1 MKVSKHRTLKKVLLN
16 IMAILCVVVYTGSTI
31 AAANAGEVHKFFNTS
46 PTKIVIKEGAEDEG
60 YTRYYESAYA
70 SVEELKAAG
79 NALVREVESEGIVLL
94 KNDANTLPLAVGSK
108 VSLVG
113 LTALDPVYGGTGS
126 GAVDA
131 SDAPNFVDVL
141 EGAGYELVNQPL
153 LTFYAETDK
162 RTSTD
167 MMEPKWSKVKREA
180 KTEDD
185 EMTLGNGEHIVYV
198 IGRVGGEGDDMNKAI
213 EGAWT
218 GEDEDLAPDYLT
230 LNENER
236 DTLMGLA
243 EMKADGDIASIT
255 VIINSANPI
264 SVGFLND
271 PEYGVDAALW
281 VGSVGQTGLWAVGDV
296 LTGAVN
302 PSGSLPDTWWVDNQ
316 LNPVQNNFGSYT
328 YENASAYNM
337 GNRYDQYVVYQEGIY
352 LGYKYT
358 ETRYED
364 VVLGTPN
371 AGNYVYNDIVAYP
384 FGYGQSYTTFEMS
397 DLTVTKSE
405 KTSKE
410 VVMIASEADKAAA
423 QDRTETVY
431 EVSVKVTNTGSVAGK
446 KAVQVYAQKPY
457 TEYDK
462 QWQIEKAA
470 VELAGYGKT
479 QLLQPGESEIVTVEV
494 PEYFLTSYD
503 ALNTGVYVIAE
514 GTHYLTVADNSHA
527 AANNI
532 LAVKGKT
539 VADGMTAEGNTALV
553 HAIDYAFDAET
564 YSKAYGTGE
573 QVVSMFDEADMN
585 RYEGRGDNEIVYY
598 SRSNWEGTVTA
609 GPVKLTM
616 NDQIAADVMLDDA
629 DVSAWTTAEAAPD
642 EQEMP
647 TLGQSNGTQL
657 IHMKDYAYDAPEWDE
672 FMDQLTFAELAKICA
687 NGLRMTYN
695 IPSIGKP
702 QTVDHN
708 GPSGVTQ
715 AYSIGDNGYA
725 KVNNDPN
732 MGMKGTCF
740 PCNGIVAATM
750 NDELVYRVGQLI
762 GEDSMWAGYAGLY
775 GTGLNIHRSPYA
787 GRVFEY
793 YSEDGTLTGLIDTA
807 ETLGIQEK
815 GVYVYN
821 KHFVLNDQEK
831 NRAGIGTWCN
841 EQALREI
848 YLRAF
853 ELPIINADAKCVMT
867 AFNRLGAVWAGSYR
881 ELLTDWL
888 RGEAG
893 MSGFAVTDMYDTG
906 YMVKVHEVLA
916 GNDIPDNLVGED
928 IKEFAAYENNA
939 VVVNRL
945 RESSKRVLYTVLHSR
960 GMDGISANAEV
971 VKVTTWWQMSL
982 NIAQWVSLAL
992 TVVFGLLLT
1001 LDICKEKGLCKCC
1014 KKAK

>member
-31 AAANAGEVHKFFNTS
+31 AAANSGEVHKFFNTS
-46 PTKIVIKEGAEDEG
+46 PTKIVMKERAEDEG
-60 YTRYYESAYA
+60 YKRYYESVYS

-94 KNDANTLPLAVGSK
+94 KNAANTLPLAAGSK

-141 EGAGYELVNQPL
+141 EGAGYELVNKPL

-162 RTSTD
+162 RTPTD
-167 MMEPKWSKVKREA
+167 MMEPKWSKIKREA
-180 KTEDD
+180 KNDD
-185 EMTLGNGEHIVYV
+185 GDMTLGNGENIVYV
-198 IGRVGGEGDDMNKAI
+198 IGRVGGEGDDMTKAI

-236 DTLMGLA
+236 DTLLGLA
-243 EMKADGDIASIT
+243 EMKADGDIATIT

-264 SVGFLND
+264 SVGFIND

-328 YENASAYNM
+328 YADAAKYNL

-371 AGNYVYNDIVAYP
+371 AGNYVYGDVVAYP

-397 DLTVTKSE
+397 DLTVTKGE
-405 KTSKE
+405 KTAKE
-410 VVMIASEADKAAA
+410 VVAIAAEADKAAA
-423 QDRTETVY
+423 ADRTETVY
-431 EVSVKVTNTGSVAGK
+431 TVSVKVTNTGSVAGK

-479 QLLQPGESEIVTVEV
+479 QLLQPGESQVVTVTV

-514 GTHYLTVADNSHA
+514 GTHYLTVADNSHE

-553 HAIDYAFDAET
+553 HAIDYTFDDKT
-564 YSKAYGTGE
+564 YATAYGTGAE
-573 QVVSMFDEADMN
+573 VKSMFDEADVN
-585 RYEGRGDNEIVYY
+585 RYEGRGDNTVVYY
-598 SRSNWEGTVTA
+598 SRSNWEGTVTP
-609 GPVKLTM
+609 GYVKLTM
-616 NDQIAADVMLDDA
+616 NDAIAADVMLDDA
-629 DVSAWTTAEAAPD
+629 DVNAISAAAPAA

-647 TLGQSNGTQL
+647 ALGKVNGTQL
-657 IHMKDYAYDAPEWDE
+657 IHMMDYAYDAPEWDE

-715 AYSIGDNGYA
+715 AYSIGENGYA

-831 NRAGIGTWCN
+831 NRAGIGTWIN

-867 AFNRLGAVWAGSYR
+867 AFNRLGAIWAGSYR

-893 MSGFAVTDMYDTG
+893 MSGFAVTDMYDNG

-928 IKEFAAYENNA
+928 IKEFTAYENNA

-960 GMDGISANAEV
+960 GMDGISSNSEV
-971 VKVTTWWQMSL
+971 VSVTTWWQLSL
-982 NIAQWVSLAL
+982 NIAQYASLAL
-992 TVVFGLLLT
+992 TALFGLLLMI
-1001 LDICKEKGLCKCC
+1001 DIIKEKKAC
-1014 KKAK
+1014 KKAA